1 MTNTHFSTRTLSHT
15 YTRTNTNRLAYVYKH
30 PRRNY
35 GILTQ
40 FVHSARSRYAQ
51 YVLIAKTYLISRI
64 RRPTSS
70 EINVEA
76 ANDRF
81 VSLRTSVPFYCVTV
95 SRPHFTIAVYNK
107 IPDAAVVTS
116 RAAQE

>member
-1 MTNTHFSTRTLSHT
+1 MTNTHFSTHSHT
-15 YTRTNTNRLAYVYKH
+15 YTRTNTARHTRICIQASLSELWYPDA
-30 PRRNY
+30 
-35 GILTQ
+35 I

-51 YVLIAKTYLISRI
+51 YILIAKTYLISRI

-70 EINVEA
+70 EINAEA